1 MDDGRWWRR
10 ICCVRTY
17 RCDYGWGCQLANYGE
32 YSGAPSTEETFTYAK
47 IMFILM
53 TRHRHPDGKFL
64 IIGGAI
70 AKKTDV
76 ASTFTTVIKV
86 LEDSVLE
93 FKEHSIKMWIRRA
106 GPNSLDGLCKMNAAG
121 QRFGLSMKLY
131 GPEIHIAAV
140 VPVTMGCELV
150 HLRHLFEKH

>member
-1 MDDGRWWRR
+1 MSFSLSA
-10 ICCVRTY
+10 VPL
-17 RCDYGWGCQLANYGE
+17 Q
-32 YSGAPSTEETFTYAK
+32 K
-47 IMFILM
+47 I
-53 TRHRHPDGKFL
+53 
-64 IIGGAI
+64 
-70 AKKTDV
+70 TDV

-106 GPNSLDGLCKMNAAG
+106 GPISLDGLCKMNAAG

>member
-17 RCDYGWGCQLANYGE
+17 RCDYCWGCQLANYGE

-53 TRHRHPDGKFL
+53 TDHRLPDGKFL

-70 AKKTDV
+70 AKIYRCCIHVYHCDQ
-76 ASTFTTVIKV
+76 SSGGFCIG
-86 LEDSVLE
+86 

>member
-32 YSGAPSTEETFTYAK
+32 YSGAPSNEETFTYAK

-70 AKKTDV
+70 AKKNRCCIHVYHCDQSSGGFCIGV
-76 ASTFTTVIKV
+76 QGAQHQNVDSTSWSKLPRWIVQDERSWSEVWFVDEIV
-86 LEDSVLE
+86 RPRDS
-93 FKEHSIKMWIRRA
+93 HRCCGARD
-106 GPNSLDGLCKMNAAG
+106 DGM
-121 QRFGLSMKLY
+121 
-131 GPEIHIAAV
+131 
-140 VPVTMGCELV
+140 
-150 HLRHLFEKH
+150 